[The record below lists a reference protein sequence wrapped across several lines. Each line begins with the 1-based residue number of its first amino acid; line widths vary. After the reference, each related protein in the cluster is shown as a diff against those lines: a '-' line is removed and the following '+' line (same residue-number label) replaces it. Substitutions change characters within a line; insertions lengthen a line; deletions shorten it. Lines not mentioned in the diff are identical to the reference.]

1 MKISEAL
8 AERKI
13 RCKRSPFFL
22 KIVGSHWGQVG
33 AKNCSL
39 KKAPKILHSGIRVSQ
54 VARMLSKKRETNK
67 QTWLT
72 PLGVWKARGCIWLT
86 PLLSH
91 RSRAIEDF
99 LTWKSFFYD
108 HTNKL
113 PKHHEKI
120 ILCSNPP
127 LPAALESDFPP
138 VHQLHKNTWP
148 NKRCLITSK
157 SNCSDFKGHIIR
169 NTPLPSK
176 KITYLT
182 YISAYKALSLS
193 LSPVS
198 FFQPSKLVA
207 DNAQGCWSHLR
218 KILRCVSM
226 EMHVSGKR
234 ARNMKTMFTML
245 MFKKAA

>member
-1 MKISEAL
+1 MVACGSFASYGSWDNLFHLFCNHTLHNKNVFEVLKSNNAMSVLVLFKLSSWLQFFSAVSTFNNFPISISWRSQRL
-8 AERKI
+8 LQSVRKDANVLLI
-13 RCKRSPFFL
+13 L

-33 AKNCSL
+33 AKNCSP

-54 VARMLSKKRETNK
+54 VARMISKKRETNK

-108 HTNKL
+108 HTNKI
-113 PKHHEKI
+113 PKHPEKI
-120 ILCSNPP
+120 ILCSHPP

-138 VHQLHKNTWP
+138 VHQLHRNTWP

-157 SNCSDFKGHIIR
+157 SNCSDFKGEIS
-169 NTPLPSK
+169 TPLP
-176 KITYLT
+176 
-182 YISAYKALSLS
+182 
-193 LSPVS
+193 
-198 FFQPSKLVA
+198 
-207 DNAQGCWSHLR
+207 
-218 KILRCVSM
+218 
-226 EMHVSGKR
+226 
-234 ARNMKTMFTML
+234 
-245 MFKKAA
+245 

>member
-33 AKNCSL
+33 AKNCSP

-54 VARMLSKKRETNK
+54 VARILSKKREANK
-67 QTWLT
+67 KTWLT

-113 PKHHEKI
+113 TKHPEQI
-120 ILCSNPP
+120 IPCSHPP

-138 VHQLHKNTWP
+138 VHQLHRNTWP
-148 NKRCLITSK
+148 YKSCLITSK
-157 SNCSDFKGHIIR
+157 SNCSDFKGDIIR
-169 NTPLPSK
+169 NTPLPTK
-176 KITYLT
+176 KFILHT
-182 YISAYKALSLS
+182 SAFIRRFLSLCH
-193 LSPVS
+193 LSP
-198 FFQPSKLVA
+198 FFSRA
-207 DNAQGCWSHLR
+207 NWSPT
-218 KILRCVSM
+218 
-226 EMHVSGKR
+226 MHKVVGP
-234 ARNMKTMFTML
+234 T
-245 MFKKAA
+245 